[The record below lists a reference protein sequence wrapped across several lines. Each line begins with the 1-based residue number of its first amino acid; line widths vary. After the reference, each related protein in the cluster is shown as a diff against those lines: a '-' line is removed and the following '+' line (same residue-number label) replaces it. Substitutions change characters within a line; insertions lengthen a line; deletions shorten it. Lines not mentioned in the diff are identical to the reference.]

1 MTAGVPGIVT
11 EDLTEIRREESL
23 WQYNTKKDSGSWTKY
38 TPHFRKHGFFE
49 ELTCKTPSDF
59 KFTLVYLGRLE
70 SENQNLRD
78 FEFSRRPFYDIMRI
92 NVLFLN
98 SLIAKLLNT

>member
-1 MTAGVPGIVT
+1 M
-11 EDLTEIRREESL
+11 EK
-23 WQYNTKKDSGSWTKY
+23 NC
-38 TPHFRKHGFFE
+38 FFE
-49 ELTCKTPSDF
+49 ELSCKTPSDF

-92 NVLFLN
+92 YVLFLN